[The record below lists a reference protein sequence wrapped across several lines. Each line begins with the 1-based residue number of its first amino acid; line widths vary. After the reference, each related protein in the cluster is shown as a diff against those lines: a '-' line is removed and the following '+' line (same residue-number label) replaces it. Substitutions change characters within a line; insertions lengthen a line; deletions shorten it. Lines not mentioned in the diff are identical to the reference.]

1 MKRIFTILTLGLLVA
16 ANQTPAQESVLA
28 EIRDIPIETIRGAG
42 FTLEQDQQVKIEA
55 VGLDEV
61 KRRIA
66 PTTAW
71 IINTQT
77 REVVWEMTEEK
88 SSYSGRRL
96 NTVNE
101 SVALPR
107 GNYEVYYAFY
117 PTSWSSHS
125 GGPNNFGDA
134 VKHVWNQVFEDGN
147 YNDYSY
153 YRDKQKD
160 LKIAVRGKGRSV
172 GKDVVAQWQSDYK
185 TTAIVTMTALWDDRY
200 EKQGFTLDR
209 PMDLQIYAI
218 GETSWNDDDWNWNRN
233 RRRDKEDE
241 LFDFGWIINTQ
252 TRAKV
257 WKFTYADSKPAGGA
271 PKNRLINQTVSLPA
285 GSYAAFFVTDDS
297 HSERRWNAPPP
308 YDPSF
313 WGMTIRVKDPAMK
326 AAVKKFDYQPAP
338 DKNVIVNFTRLGDEE
353 FKSTGFTLKRPLDV
367 RIYAIGEGRDAEM
380 FDYGWIIDAKT
391 HRKVWEMTFDETE
404 HAGGAGKNR
413 LFEGNVRLEAG
424 NYLAYFVT
432 DGSHSYVD
440 WNSSAPYDQE
450 HWGMLVTAAND
461 NFSAADVAAYEEKED
476 GSVLAQLIRVRDHDR
491 ETKRFTLNKDAQIR
505 IYALGE
511 GRDGDMYDYGWIED
525 ANTGKTVWE
534 MSYRLTEHAGGA
546 KKNRRFD
553 DTIMLKAGEYI
564 LHFETDDS
572 HSFNDWN
579 DDPPH
584 DATHYGITLYA
595 VN

>member
-1 MKRIFTILTLGLLVA
+1 MKRIVTILMLGLLIV
-16 ANQTPAQESVLA
+16 ANQTSAQESVLA

-42 FTLEQDQQVKIEA
+42 FTLDQDQQVKIEA

-61 KRRIA
+61 KRRVA

-71 IINTQT
+71 IINAQT

-88 SSYSGRRL
+88 SSYRGRRL
-96 NTVNE
+96 NEVSETV
-101 SVALPR
+101 SLPA

-117 PTSWSSHS
+117 PTNWSYHS
-125 GGPNNFGDA
+125 GPNNFGDA
-134 VKHVWNQVFEDGN
+134 VKHVWNEVFEDGN
-147 YNDYSY
+147 NKDYSY

-160 LKIAVRGKGRSV
+160 LKIAVRGKGGSV
-172 GKDVVAQWQSDYK
+172 GKDVVALWQNDYK
-185 TTAIVTMTALWDDRY
+185 ANAIVTMTALWDDRY

-218 GETSWNDDDWNWNRN
+218 GETSWNDEDWGWKRN
-233 RRRDKEDE
+233 RRRDYEE
-241 LFDFGWIINTQ
+241 EIYDFGWIINTQ
-252 TRAKV
+252 TREKV

-271 PKNRLINQTVSLPA
+271 HKNRMLNQTISLPA
-285 GSYAAFFVTDDS
+285 GNYAAFFVTDDS

-313 WGMTIRVKDPAMK
+313 WGMTIRVKDPALK
-326 AAVKKFDYQPAP
+326 AHVKNFTYEPAP
-338 DKNVIVNFTRLGDEE
+338 DKNVIVNFTKLGDEE
-353 FKSTGFTLKRPLDV
+353 FRSNGFTLKRPMDV
-367 RIYAIGEGRDAEM
+367 RIYAIGEGRDDEM

-391 HRKVWEMTFDETE
+391 HRKVWEMEFAETE
-404 HAGGAGKNR
+404 HAGGASKNR
-413 LFEGNVRLEAG
+413 LFEGTVRLQAG
-424 NYLAYFVT
+424 SYLAYFVT

-450 HWGMLVTAAND
+450 HWGMVVMAAND
-461 NFSAADVAAYEEKED
+461 NFSAADVAPYEEKED
-476 GSVLAQLIRVRDHDR
+476 SSVLAQLIRVRDHER
-491 ETKRFTLNKDAQIR
+491 ETKRFTLQQEAQIR

-511 GRDGDMYDYGWIED
+511 GSDGDMYDYGWIED

-546 KKNRRFD
+546 RKNRRFD
-553 DTIMLKAGEYI
+553 DTISLKAGEYI

-579 DDPPH
+579 ADPPH